1 MSERLRFIISGFFV
15 GLAELLP
22 GISGSTVAVAF
33 NVYDKFILFLANLK
47 LSNLSF
53 NLKKLNEVFFLDLII
68 PFFLSMVLSVILASN
83 LILYLLSS
91 YTEYFLYFIGVLMC
105 LVSVLIAFRIKEEF
119 GKHIRLNIQFLSG
132 ILFGLL
138 LSQFSSIPLDPSPL
152 FIFFMG
158 FIAFSFFLLPGI
170 SGSAILLS
178 FGVYEI
184 IIGSIGSI
192 NWVILLP
199 FSLGC
204 LISVLTMPK
213 ILNRLIK
220 SFKLEIM
227 TFFTALI
234 LISGITILPIVTL

>member
-119 GKHIRLNIQFLSG
+119 GKYIRLNIQFLSG

-138 LSQFSSIPLDPSPL
+138 LSQFSSTPLDPSPL

>member
-53 NLKKLNEVFFLDLII
+53 NIKKLNEVFFLDLII

-119 GKHIRLNIQFLSG
+119 GKHIRLNIQFLFG

-138 LSQFSSIPLDPSPL
+138 LSQFSSTPLDPSPL

-158 FIAFSFFLLPGI
+158 FIAKKSKIVADKQKSSNPNSSNEEANLLDI
-170 SGSAILLS
+170 S
-178 FGVYEI
+178 E
-184 IIGSIGSI
+184 
-192 NWVILLP
+192 
-199 FSLGC
+199 
-204 LISVLTMPK
+204 PK
-213 ILNRLIK
+213 RAP
-220 SFKLEIM
+220 SDPPAM
-227 TFFTALI
+227 
-234 LISGITILPIVTL
+234 ITP